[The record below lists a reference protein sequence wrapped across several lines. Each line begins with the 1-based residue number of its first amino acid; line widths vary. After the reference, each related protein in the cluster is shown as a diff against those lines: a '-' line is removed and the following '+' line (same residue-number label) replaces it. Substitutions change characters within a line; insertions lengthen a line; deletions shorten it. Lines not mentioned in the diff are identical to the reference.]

1 MRRFAI
7 VALMIPLLPALVIAQ
22 EGEEVRL
29 LVNTSFEDGIGGWGV
44 WPEDT
49 GSTRNHDTQFAYEG
63 EASLRIDA
71 TSPGDR
77 AFVIQ
82 STDDFEQGVIYRV
95 SVAIRRDATVPDSA
109 VGFLINWRE
118 SDEDGN
124 AILARQY
131 PMDLQKEQEG
141 DWERWSGLFVA
152 NPASATLQFLLR
164 VEHAV
169 GSVWFDDVTFMN
181 LGPVGDV
188 TPDVWSYLPIGVEI
202 GAPPAQRFAAHR
214 EAQDAAW
221 QAAERYNDLLV
232 RAGTLDAR
240 LREVERCRAYE
251 GERPSE
257 PLQQGFE
264 RVDASLN
271 EAYLAF
277 AAAFRSDEQDDWDAF
292 GASADRLEANL
303 ELVSLEVQQQYNQI
317 RPPRLRL
324 LPDNI
329 GEQPR
334 ATPPFSEDGSAMNR
348 LLIGAWSPTGW
359 RDFEKPFDFEFHSAG
374 PGSPNLYTEDEI
386 DFSNITQACDN
397 YEEIGYAGTFGY
409 LHFGIHDLMYAPNWF
424 IEKHA
429 DEPDLFKVSQDGQKG
444 RSRGS
449 GHSLNYYH
457 PAVQQYIRDYLG
469 AYAEFCADE
478 PRIFFHEIAQEAY
491 RDFNTEGGARRE
503 PGYGP
508 AATAAFHEWLAA
520 EYDDIAALNEA
531 WGTNY
536 ASFEAVQQPDDRYI
550 NPDRE
555 ITPLVAEFE
564 RFVED
569 GYLDYLQL
577 IYESLKAGDPSKPV
591 AARHSGLLTSVNG
604 ARAFEHC
611 DVLGYH
617 RRSPHMQMM
626 NLYLNTLSRYNGNG
640 PLAYL
645 EDFWGTQEESDRVG
659 NERIQRRGLEKH
671 VSRTF
676 AWGRQLQ
683 MKWYAYTSGSYL
695 HTYNGN
701 WFNPRYDVLTMRY
714 CAPALKV
721 ALDRARNLDHVL
733 THSQIPRFRV
743 AIWQPSVSMR
753 VQARTGLSVNEM
765 VGIHGLIYPAGFPYE
780 LVPEEYFAD
789 GRADVSDFDVIF
801 LPAAEYLSEAHQQ
814 RLIDFVRDGGILI
827 ASEPPG
833 VNDELTRP
841 SGLLLREVYG
851 IDEVAFDEE
860 TGAWSWQ
867 SARCPQGPL
876 AMAEAGEGRAYLTPA
891 TLVRS
896 VAEEPGTDTIIDLL
910 AENAVRDAW
919 SENSR
924 FEVIMRVTDEGARY
938 LFVLNPSA
946 EERLSDRVMV
956 ASDIT
961 EATDVSV
968 EGGFPVPVAQQ
979 GDTAAIDMTLGAGE
993 MAVLWVR

>member
-7 VALMIPLLPALVIAQ
+7 VALMIAVLPAFALAQ
-22 EGEEVRL
+22 EAKEVQP
-29 LVNTSFEDGIGGWGV
+29 LVNTSFEEDIVGWGV

-82 STDDFEQGVIYRV
+82 STDDFETDVIYRV
-95 SVAIRRDATVPDSA
+95 SVAIRKDATVPDSA

-124 AILARQY
+124 AILARAY
-131 PMDLQKEQEG
+131 PMDLSKEQEG

-169 GSVWFDDVTFMN
+169 GSVWFDDITFENM
-181 LGPVGDV
+181 GPVGEI

-202 GAPPAQRFAAHR
+202 GAPPAQRFSAHK
-214 EAQDAAW
+214 EALSPAYE
-221 QAAERYNDLLV
+221 AAEDFNWMLIESAIV
-232 RAGTLDAR
+232 EAR
-240 LREVERCRAYE
+240 IRQVERCRAWA
-251 GERPSE
+251 GEQPPDELWADFR
-257 PLQQGFE
+257 
-264 RVDASLN
+264 RVDALIN
-271 EAYLAF
+271 EQYQAF
-277 AAAFRSDEQDDWDAF
+277 AKAFRSGEADAWEAVDRVKWEGQGELFGLSDAVHAALEDLQDPEEQ
-292 GASADRLEANL
+292 
-303 ELVSLEVQQQYNQI
+303 
-317 RPPRLRL
+317 
-324 LPDNI
+324 LPDTL

-334 ATPPFSEDGSAMNR
+334 TLPPFTDDGSAMNR

-359 RDFEKPFDFEFHSAG
+359 SQFEERFRFEFHSAG
-374 PGSPNLYTEDEI
+374 PGAPNVYTEDEI
-386 DFSNITQACDN
+386 DFSNITDKCDSL
-397 YEEIGYAGTFGY
+397 EEMGYAGTFAY

-449 GHSLNYYH
+449 DHSLNYYH

-508 AATAAFHEWLAA
+508 AATAAFHAWLAA

-531 WGTNY
+531 WGTDY

-550 NPDRE
+550 SPDRQ

-577 IYESLKAGDPSKPV
+577 IYESLKAGDPNKPV

-617 RRSPHMQMM
+617 RRSPHMQVM
-626 NLYLNTLSRYNGNG
+626 NLYLNTLSRYNDNG

-645 EDFWGTQEESDRVG
+645 EDFWGTQQESDRVG
-659 NERIQRRGLEKH
+659 DERVQRRGLEKH

-676 AWGRQLQ
+676 AWGRSLQ

-721 ALDRARNLDHVL
+721 ALDRARRLDHVL
-733 THSQIPRFRV
+733 
-743 AIWQPSVSMR
+743 
-753 VQARTGLSVNEM
+753 
-765 VGIHGLIYPAGFPYE
+765 
-780 LVPEEYFAD
+780 
-789 GRADVSDFDVIF
+789 
-801 LPAAEYLSEAHQQ
+801 
-814 RLIDFVRDGGILI
+814 
-827 ASEPPG
+827 
-833 VNDELTRP
+833 
-841 SGLLLREVYG
+841 
-851 IDEVAFDEE
+851 
-860 TGAWSWQ
+860 
-867 SARCPQGPL
+867 
-876 AMAEAGEGRAYLTPA
+876 
-891 TLVRS
+891 
-896 VAEEPGTDTIIDLL
+896 
-910 AENAVRDAW
+910 
-919 SENSR
+919 
-924 FEVIMRVTDEGARY
+924 
-938 LFVLNPSA
+938 
-946 EERLSDRVMV
+946 
-956 ASDIT
+956 
-961 EATDVSV
+961 
-968 EGGFPVPVAQQ
+968 
-979 GDTAAIDMTLGAGE
+979 
-993 MAVLWVR
+993 

>member
-1 MRRFAI
+1 MRRAAI
-7 VALMIPLLPALVIAQ
+7 ALTIMLLPALAIAQ
-22 EGEEVRL
+22 EGEEVQIL
-29 LVNTSFEDGIGGWGV
+29 ANTSFENALNGWGV
-44 WPEDT
+44 WPDET
-49 GSTRNHDTQFAYEG
+49 GSTRNVDTQFAYDG
-63 EASLRIDA
+63 EASLRVDA

-77 AFVIQ
+77 AFVLQ
-82 STDDFEQGVIYRV
+82 STADFEQGVIYRM
-95 SVAIRRDATVPDSA
+95 SVAIRKDATVPDNA
-109 VGFLINWRE
+109 VGFLVNWRE
-118 SDEDGN
+118 GGETN
-124 AILARQY
+124 AIIARQY
-131 PMDLQKEQEG
+131 PMDLQKEPLENGWQ
-141 DWERWSGLFVA
+141 RWTGLFVA
-152 NPASATLQFLLR
+152 DPEAGSLQFLLR

-169 GSVWFDDVTFMN
+169 GSVWFDDITFENM
-181 LGPVGDV
+181 GPVGEV
-188 TPDVWSYLPIGVEI
+188 TPDVWSYVPIGVEI
-202 GAPPAQRFAAHR
+202 GAAPARRFSAHKEANDEAYQMAA
-214 EAQDAAW
+214 
-221 QAAERYNDLLV
+221 RYNDLLM
-232 RAGTLDAR
+232 RTALLEAR
-240 LREVERCRAYE
+240 LREVHRCTAYY
-251 GERPSE
+251 GSE
-257 PLQQGFE
+257 PSRALDSRFNQ
-264 RVDASLN
+264 VDAVLN
-271 EAYLAF
+271 ALYGNF
-277 AAAFRSDEQDDWDAF
+277 AAAFRSGEARDYQAF
-292 GASADRLEANL
+292 SEVGEELEATID
-303 ELVSLEVQQQYNQI
+303 VAAAEVEEQYAAI
-317 RPPRLRL
+317 RPADAPE
-324 LPDNI
+324 LPADL
-329 GEQPR
+329 GEEPP
-334 ATPPFSEDGSAMNR
+334 TVPPFSDDGSAMNR
-348 LLIGAWSPTGW
+348 LLVGAWSPTGW
-359 RDFEKPFDFEFHSAG
+359 REFEEPFDFEFHSSA
-374 PGSPNLYTEDEI
+374 PGKPAVHTEDET
-386 DFSNITQACDN
+386 DFSNITDKCDSL
-397 YEEIGYAGTFGY
+397 EEMGYAGTFAY

-449 GHSLNYYH
+449 DHSLNYYH

-478 PRIFFHEIAQEAY
+478 PRVFFHEIAQEAY

-520 EYDDIAALNEA
+520 EYDDIEALNEA
-531 WGTNY
+531 WGSDY
-536 ASFEAVQQPDDRYI
+536 GSFEAIEQPDDRYI

-577 IYESLKAGDPSKPV
+577 IYESLKAGDPDRPV

-617 RRSPHMQMM
+617 RRAPHMQVM
-626 NLYLNTLSRYNGNG
+626 NLYLNSLSRYNDGK

-645 EDFWGTQEESDRVG
+645 EDFWGTQQEADRVG

-671 VSRTF
+671 VSRAF
-676 AWGRQLQ
+676 AWGRTLQ

-714 CAPALKV
+714 CAPGLKV
-721 ALDRARNLDHVL
+721 ALDRARRLDHVL
-733 THSQIPRFRV
+733 THSQIPQFRV

-753 VQARTGLSVNEM
+753 VQKRQGLSVNEM

-801 LPAAEYLSEAHQQ
+801 LPAAQYLSEAHQQ
-814 RLIDFVRDGGILI
+814 RLIDYVRDGGILI

-833 VNDELTRP
+833 VRDELARP

-851 IDEVAFDEE
+851 IANVSFDEE
-860 TGAWSWQ
+860 AGAWSWQ
-867 SARCPQGPL
+867 SDRCPQGPL

-896 VAEEPGTDTIIDLL
+896 IAEEPGTDAIIDLL
-910 AENAVRDAW
+910 AENVSRDAW
-919 SENSR
+919 SENAR
-924 FEVIMRVTDEGARY
+924 FEVITRVTDTGERY
-938 LFVLNPSA
+938 VFALNPSA
-946 EERLSDRVMV
+946 EERQTDRVMV
-956 ASDIT
+956 PGDIS
-961 EATDVSV
+961 EATDVSI
-968 EGGFPVPVAQQ
+968 EGGCPVPIARE
-979 GDTAAIDMTLGAGE
+979 GDAAAIEISLGAGE
-993 MAVLWVR
+993 MAVLWLR